1 MGIAISLVVAA
12 VAVIY
17 GLSVT
22 ATTTPPV
29 ESMLQVLV
37 NIFAG
42 SGRILSTEEAV
53 TALMYSLVIYLVA
66 FSITYFLARFIGL
79 ILMALGVPDEEGL
92 RAARQEKRETRIQTE
107 LLKRQAK
114 LIARH
119 IVRAQQAT
127 ARRQSTSQTSVAKV
141 FKDTPSS
148 SSSSV
153 RSIDQ

>member
-1 MGIAISLVVAA
+1 MGIAISVVVAA

-29 ESMLQVLV
+29 ESLLQVLV

-53 TALMYSLVIYLVA
+53 TALAYSVVIYLVV
-66 FSITYFLARFIGL
+66 FSITYFFARFIGL

-92 RAARQEKRETRIQTE
+92 RVARQEKRDTRIQTE

-119 IVRAQQAT
+119 IVRAQQAA
-127 ARRQSTSQTSVAKV
+127 ARRQAAGQASVAKV
-141 FKDTPSS
+141 FNKDAPST
-148 SSSSV
+148 SSSV
-153 RSIDQ
+153 RKTDQ